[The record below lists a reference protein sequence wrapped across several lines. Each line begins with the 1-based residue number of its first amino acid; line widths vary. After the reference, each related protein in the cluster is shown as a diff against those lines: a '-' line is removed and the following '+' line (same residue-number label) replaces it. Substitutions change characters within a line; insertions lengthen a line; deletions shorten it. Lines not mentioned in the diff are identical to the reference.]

1 MKSKY
6 TILFILAV
14 LALLVSEYIFLLEV
28 SKQHTSA
35 IIIASGAFI
44 IFSLFLVVYTYKK
57 MQDR

>member
-14 LALLVSEYIFLLEV
+14 LALLASEYVFLIEI

-35 IIIASGAFI
+35 LIFGSGAFI
-44 IFSLFLVVYTYKK
+44 ILSLILVVYSYKK
-57 MQDR
+57 MEDR